1 MARDTEPQTTRR
13 YARIAPLYKALIW
26 TSFLINAVLIVLVA
40 VLGWSLWSERNQ
52 LQTIGRS
59 AQVFAGSNVGELQDI
74 VGDLQ
79 GATISY
85 TVKLRGARLP
95 IELQVPI
102 NQATN
107 VILTEDVP
115 LSVPAS
121 ILFPAGGGNLNAS
134 VNINLPAGLRLPIA
148 LDFNVPLQTSVPVD
162 LDVPVNIPL
171 RETELGPQFKRLGD
185 LVARLVRPV
194 DSILVR
200 PEQPEDDPEKTV
212 P

>member
-1 MARDTEPQTTRR
+1 MARDTEDRPVVR

-26 TSFLINAVLIVLVA
+26 TSFLINAVLIIIVA
-40 VLGWSLWSERNQ
+40 VLGWTLWSERAQ
-52 LQTIGRS
+52 IQTIGRS
-59 AQVFAGSNVGELQDI
+59 AQVFAGSNVNELQDI
-74 VGDLQ
+74 VTDLQ

-85 TVKLRGARLP
+85 TVQLRGARLP

-148 LDFNVPLQTSVPVD
+148 LDFNVPLATSVPVD

-171 RETELGPQFKRLGD
+171 RETELGPQFERLGKLVEGLVTPVED
-185 LVARLVRPV
+185 LLVRP
-194 DSILVR
+194 
-200 PEQPEDDPEKTV
+200 QAEDGEKNSDQ
-212 P
+212 

>member
-1 MARDTEPQTTRR
+1 MAEDTEKRPPVR

-26 TSFLINAVLIVLVA
+26 TSFLINAVLIVIVA
-40 VLGWSLWSERNQ
+40 VLGWTLWSERNQ
-52 LQTIGRS
+52 IMSVSHS
-59 AQVFAGSNVGELQDI
+59 AQMFAGSNVNELQDI
-74 VGDLQ
+74 VTHLE

-85 TVKLRGARLP
+85 TVQLRGARLP

-107 VILTEDVP
+107 VVLTEDVP

-134 VNINLPAGLRLPIA
+134 VNINLPAGLRLPIQ
-148 LDFNVPLQTSVPVD
+148 LDFAVPLQTSVPVD

-171 RETELGPQFKRLGD
+171 RETELGPQFQRLG
-185 LVARLVRPV
+185 RLVEGLVSPVEPLLIRPNAE
-194 DSILVR
+194 DGEKNS
-200 PEQPEDDPEKTV
+200 EQ
-212 P
+212 